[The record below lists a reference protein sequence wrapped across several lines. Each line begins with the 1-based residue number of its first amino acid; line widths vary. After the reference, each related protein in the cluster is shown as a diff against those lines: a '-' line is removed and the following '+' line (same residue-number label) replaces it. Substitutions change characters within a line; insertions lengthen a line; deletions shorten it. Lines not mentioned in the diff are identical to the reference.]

1 MLFLSLLRRLLL
13 QVAHVLLV
21 VVDLLLVGR
30 HVRLGRRSQL
40 LVPLALALLLLLELF
55 LLDALELFGA
65 AVGVLLQA
73 ELLGLREGA
82 DGGAGG

>member
-1 MLFLSLLRRLLL
+1 M
-13 QVAHVLLV
+13 LLV

-30 HVRLGRRSQL
+30 DVRLGRRGQL
-40 LVPLALALLLLLELF
+40 LAPLALALFLLLELL

-73 ELLGLREGA
+73 QALGLREGA
-82 DGGAGG
+82 DGRV